1 MDVIP
6 QMRINVYTRVEIPSA
21 KELFDLY
28 GESPSRGN
36 YTATMDSE
44 DVPVVSGFQTKLEQ
58 VASGSQILRAEVA
71 REQQRA
77 QDALAREKA
86 SKAVENASNSSPET
100 TPK

>member
-1 MDVIP
+1 
-6 QMRINVYTRVEIPSA
+6 MRINVYKRVEIPSA

-44 DVPVVSGFQTKLEQ
+44 DVPVVTGFQTKLEQ

-77 QDALAREKA
+77 QEALAKERA
-86 SKAVENASNSSPET
+86 SKAVENAPNGSPDIP
-100 TPK
+100 PK

>member
-1 MDVIP
+1 
-6 QMRINVYTRVEIPSA
+6 MRINVYKRVEIPSA

-44 DVPVVSGFQTKLEQ
+44 DVPVVAGFQTKLEQ
-58 VASGSQILRAEVA
+58 VASGSQLLRAEVA

-77 QDALAREKA
+77 QEALAREKA
-86 SKAVENASNSSPET
+86 SKAAENASNGTSGT
-100 TPK
+100 TPQ